1 MDKISAYTT
10 KYLVI
15 PLVLIGV
22 VFGDSAFA
30 SINSEEIIAKS
41 GGNQEKLV
49 CNVIG
54 QLGLGCLRAGIITGN
69 GPIANGATTSGSN
82 SNVTQ
87 SSSSSQNSNSSNSS
101 KSSSSWFGK
110 YNLSANVY
118 TGTVTRKISKEDVS
132 LVKVA
137 GRPEVYEIVR
147 GMKHLVPSEEVFLS
161 YGYKKEMVRE
171 IPQRELDRYPRV
183 RLVQPKGSKKV
194 YYLTEAG
201 FVRLVPDAKVY
212 ESYGDRKE
220 DILIISTKEFNL
232 YPVNQ
237 YVYLENPLNRD
248 VFSVDGSTKKYLT
261 PMAIRRM
268 ALKEF
273 QVAPVNQFEMS
284 YYKTGA
290 PIIN

>member
-1 MDKISAYTT
+1 MDKISVYTT

-15 PLVLIGV
+15 ALILVGV
-22 VFGDSAFA
+22 IFGDSAFA
-30 SINSEEIIAKS
+30 AINFDETINKSE
-41 GGNQEKLV
+41 GNQEKLV

-54 QLGLGCLRAGIITGN
+54 QLGLGCLRTGMITGN
-69 GPIANGATTSGSN
+69 GPLASGTTVGGSN
-82 SNVTQ
+82 TNTTQ
-87 SSSSSQNSNSSNSS
+87 SSNSVQNSNTSNSS

-132 LVKVA
+132 LVKVV
-137 GRPEVYEIVR
+137 GSPEVYEIVR
-147 GMKHLVPSEEVFLS
+147 GMKHLVPSEEIFLN

-171 IPQRELDRYPRV
+171 IPQVELNKYPRV

-220 DILIISTKEFNL
+220 DILVISTKEFNL

-268 ALKEF
+268 GLKEF
-273 QVAPVNQFEMS
+273 QVTPVNQFEMS
-284 YYKTGA
+284 FYKTGE